1 MLKMINLK
9 KAFRVCLLMILFV
22 TSSLWAQEN
31 QIAEKSVSKTYEL
44 NDLEPSLIF
53 SRAES
58 WFSNENN
65 GENNIIESVDPE
77 KKELVVKGE
86 TKVLYKNIGKEL
98 YPKRSGMAEVLD
110 AYFGHLI
117 EIKVNETSYTITYSV
132 TDMRKEMYGKED
144 VFFECVNF
152 IEVDKEDLDAY
163 NEDMNKLLK
172 ANLVFKKRR
181 DIFMENS
188 PAQFAEV
195 NSFLLSEGET
205 NIFSLNET
213 VVGN

>member
-1 MLKMINLK
+1 MIKLK
-9 KAFRVCLLMILFV
+9 KVLRICLLMILFF
-22 TSSLWAQEN
+22 SGALMAQES
-31 QIAEKSVSKTYEL
+31 QIAKKSVSKTYDL
-44 NDLEPSLIF
+44 NGLKPSLIF
-53 SRAES
+53 SRAET
-58 WFSNENN
+58 WFTNEVN
-65 GENNIIESVDPE
+65 GENNVIESVDPE
-77 KKELVVKGE
+77 SKELLVKGE

-117 EIKVNETSYTITYSV
+117 EIKVGEDSYTITYAV

-144 VFFECVNF
+144 VFFDCINF
-152 IEVDKEDLDAY
+152 IEVDKDALKNY
-163 NEDMNKLLK
+163 NDDMNKLLK

-181 DIFMENS
+181 DIFLENS
-188 PAQFAEV
+188 PAQFEEV
-195 NSFLLSEGET
+195 NTFLLSEGET

>member
-1 MLKMINLK
+1 MINLK
-9 KAFRVCLLMILFV
+9 KIFRICLLMIVFLA
-22 TSSLWAQEN
+22 SSLQAQESE
-31 QIAEKSVSKTYEL
+31 IAEKSVSKTYDL
-44 NDLEPSLIF
+44 NGLEPSLIF

-58 WFSNENN
+58 WFTNEVN
-65 GENNIIESVDPE
+65 GENNVIESVDP
-77 KKELVVKGE
+77 KNKELLVKGE

-98 YPKRSGMAEVLD
+98 YPKRNGMAEVLD

-117 EIKVNETSYTITYSV
+117 EIKVNDDSYTITYAV

-152 IEVDKEDLDAY
+152 IEVDKDDLDNY
-163 NEDMNKLLK
+163 NDDMNKLLK

-181 DIFMENS
+181 EIFMENS
-188 PAQFAEV
+188 AAQFEEV
-195 NSFLLSEGET
+195 NTFLLSEGET